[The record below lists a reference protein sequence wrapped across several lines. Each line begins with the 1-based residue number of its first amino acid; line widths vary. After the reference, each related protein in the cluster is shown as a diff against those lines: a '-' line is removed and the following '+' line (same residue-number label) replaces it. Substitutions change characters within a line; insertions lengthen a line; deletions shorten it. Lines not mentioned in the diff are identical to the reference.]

1 MPGRKSGQLEKK
13 YFFSSISCPTPCPS
27 SLVSF
32 FLFIHLRNILISM
45 SKEERVKK
53 VIANITKDLTDL
65 AEILLSANDT
75 PAAAVANDDHKRKRK
90 DPNAPKQPP
99 SNFFLFSNSIREQ
112 VDKQHP
118 EASFS
123 EKSKIYGARWRKL
136 SEEQKKPFTE
146 LAKKERE
153 KYLKEV
159 AAYEK
164 AHPELAQHT
173 DKKAK
178 KESVKKEKPAQKKVE
193 PAAPVAA
200 AASSSSSSSSSESSS
215 DSDSSSS
222 SDSSDSDS
230 SSDDSD

>member
-1 MPGRKSGQLEKK
+1 
-13 YFFSSISCPTPCPS
+13 
-27 SLVSF
+27 
-32 FLFIHLRNILISM
+32 M

-65 AEILLSANDT
+65 AEILLSANDK

-112 VDKQHP
+112 VDKQNP
-118 EASFS
+118 EASFT

-173 DKKAK
+173 EKKAK
-178 KESVKKEKPAQKKVE
+178 KESVKKEMPTQKKVK
-193 PAAPVAA
+193 PAAAAPVPAA
-200 AASSSSSSSSSESSS
+200 AAASSSSSSSSESSS

-222 SDSSDSDS
+222 SDDSSDSDS

>member
-1 MPGRKSGQLEKK
+1 
-13 YFFSSISCPTPCPS
+13 
-27 SLVSF
+27 
-32 FLFIHLRNILISM
+32 M

-75 PAAAVANDDHKRKRK
+75 PAASVATDDHKRKRK

-118 EASFS
+118 EATFT

-173 DKKAK
+173 EKKAK
-178 KESVKKEKPAQKKVE
+178 KEAVKKEKPTQKKAE
-193 PAAPVAA
+193 PAPVPAPAA
-200 AASSSSSSSSSESSS
+200 ESSSSSSSESSS

-222 SDSSDSDS
+222 SDDSSDSDS
-230 SSDDSD
+230 SSSDDSD

>member
-1 MPGRKSGQLEKK
+1 
-13 YFFSSISCPTPCPS
+13 
-27 SLVSF
+27 
-32 FLFIHLRNILISM
+32 M

-75 PAAAVANDDHKRKRK
+75 PAVATEDHKRKRK

-118 EASFS
+118 EASFT

-146 LAKKERE
+146 QAKKERE

-164 AHPELAQHT
+164 AHPELAHHS
-173 DKKAK
+173 DKKVK
-178 KESVKKEKPAQKKVE
+178 KDSVKKESIKKENPTQKKVE
-193 PAAPVAA
+193 SAPAPAA
-200 AASSSSSSSSSESSS
+200 AAAAATSSSSSESSS

-222 SDSSDSDS
+222 SSSSSDSDS
-230 SSDDSD
+230 SSDESD

>member
-1 MPGRKSGQLEKK
+1 
-13 YFFSSISCPTPCPS
+13 
-27 SLVSF
+27 
-32 FLFIHLRNILISM
+32 M

-65 AEILLSANDT
+65 AEILLSANDA
-75 PAAAVANDDHKRKRK
+75 PAVAIEDHKRKRK

-118 EASFS
+118 EASFT

-146 LAKKERE
+146 QAKKERE
-153 KYLKEV
+153 RYLKEV

-164 AHPELAQHT
+164 AHPELAQHS

-178 KESVKKEKPAQKKVE
+178 KDSVKKEPIKKEKPTQKTVE
-193 PAAPVAA
+193 SAPAPVAA
-200 AASSSSSSSSSESSS
+200 TSSSSSSESSS

-222 SDSSDSDS
+222 SSSSSDSDS
-230 SSDDSD
+230 SSDESD

>member
-1 MPGRKSGQLEKK
+1 
-13 YFFSSISCPTPCPS
+13 
-27 SLVSF
+27 
-32 FLFIHLRNILISM
+32 M

-75 PAAAVANDDHKRKRK
+75 PASVANDDHKRKRK

-118 EASFS
+118 EASFT

-173 DKKAK
+173 EKKAK
-178 KESVKKEKPAQKKVE
+178 KESVKKEKPTQTKAE
-193 PAAPVAA
+193 PAETPAAAAAA
-200 AASSSSSSSSSESSS
+200 AASSSSSSSDSSS
-215 DSDSSSS
+215 DSDSSSSS

>member
-1 MPGRKSGQLEKK
+1 MH
-13 YFFSSISCPTPCPS
+13 PS
-27 SLVSF
+27 SLPPTFSCSRI
-32 FLFIHLRNILISM
+32 LSESRLISNTL
-45 SKEERVKK
+45 K
-53 VIANITKDLTDL
+53 L
-65 AEILLSANDT
+65 A
-75 PAAAVANDDHKRKRK
+75 
-90 DPNAPKQPP
+90 
-99 SNFFLFSNSIREQ
+99 FLKSRRFMVLDGENC
-112 VDKQHP
+112 P
-118 EASFS
+118 
-123 EKSKIYGARWRKL
+123 KSKRRYDR
-136 SEEQKKPFTE
+136 SESKRLHEFAQLICVFQQPFTE